1 VPLSGGSPD
10 PDRGAGS
17 GVGAGGGP
25 AAGSGATSATGHGAT
40 GANGEVV
47 GVGSGRRVDPDF
59 AREVLQG
66 LYAYRR
72 KRKAVAWLLWALFGW
87 AGGHRFYLERPG
99 TGVLMLLTGGGAL
112 VWWVVDGFLLRGMLR
127 ARDEEQERRR
137 REGLPPLE
145 LAFMPPLAADVL
157 REPPPWTVE
166 WERRSRAQR
175 NVRLAGDILV
185 LLIVGNILG
194 SLAGARGGEE
204 AVFAGVA
211 VIAVTLLGGHVGR
224 LDRVPLARGLIRWSH
239 RLRLFY
245 YYNRPGSPPA
255 LLVRPL
261 VGILLTPF
269 RKRERAEARL
279 YIEVGAVF
287 TLIFLTLDV
296 LEDVAAPL
304 TEMGLAALA
313 PPRLLALWMQEAFM
327 TFLLIYAF
335 VTPIGAVLTHN
346 LLTRPTH
353 TVPRLLGAVA
363 LFALARGLF

>member
-1 VPLSGGSPD
+1 VRAVPLSRGSPD
-10 PDRGAGS
+10 PDRGPGS
-17 GVGAGGGP
+17 GTAEAGGGAGAGAGGERVG
-25 AAGSGATSATGHGAT
+25 
-40 GANGEVV
+40 GER
-47 GVGSGRRVDPDF
+47 GQRVDPDF
-59 AREVLQG
+59 AREVLQD

-127 ARDEEQERRR
+127 ARDEEQDRRR

-166 WERRSRAQR
+166 WEQRSRARR
-175 NVRLAGDILV
+175 NLRLAGDILV

-279 YIEVGAVF
+279 YIEIGAVF

-304 TEMGLAALA
+304 SEIGLAALA

-353 TVPRLLGAVA
+353 TVPRVLGAVA